1 MCSYQEAAMSLGLVS
16 EFPREDTPG
25 LPVWAHPLL
34 PYFQEGGMG
43 SGRTSLTSRWEQT
56 KYY

>member
-1 MCSYQEAAMSLGLVS
+1 MSLGLVS